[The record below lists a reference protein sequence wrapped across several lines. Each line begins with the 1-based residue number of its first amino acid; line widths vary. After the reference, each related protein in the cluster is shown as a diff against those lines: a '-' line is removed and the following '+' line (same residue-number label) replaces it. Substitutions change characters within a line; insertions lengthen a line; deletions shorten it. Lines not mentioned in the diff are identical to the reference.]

1 METTVFVL
9 CHSCRA
15 THKPSAAKKKEKD
28 RERRS
33 ETMEVGE
40 KSKNY
45 MSKHEQRGKKKWK
58 QMNKQR
64 ERRGKQERQ

>member
-1 METTVFVL
+1 
-9 CHSCRA
+9 
-15 THKPSAAKKKEKD
+15 
-28 RERRS
+28 
-33 ETMEVGE
+33 MEVGE